1 MVLEAITLGVIGA
14 AYVTGDTD
22 RKQKMRKIG
31 SEFVDVAKTTASDT
45 VAFTKKTIQK
55 IMCKKLLRE
64 NIPKQFLL

>member
-14 AYVTGDTD
+14 AYVTGDAE

-55 IMCKKLLRE
+55 IKANKA
-64 NIPKQFLL
+64 NNADSWS

>member
-1 MVLEAITLGVIGA
+1 MVLEAITLVVIGA
-14 AYVTGDTD
+14 AYVTGDAD

-55 IMCKKLLRE
+55 IKVKKTDKSFE
-64 NIPKQFLL
+64 HTK

>member
-14 AYVTGDTD
+14 AYVTGNAD

-31 SEFVDVAKTTASDT
+31 SEFVYVAKATASDT

-55 IMCKKLLRE
+55 IKAKKAD
-64 NIPKQFLL
+64 KTCSWS

>member
-1 MVLEAITLGVIGA
+1 MVLEAITLCVIGA
-14 AYVTGDTD
+14 TYVTGDAD

-55 IMCKKLLRE
+55 IKANKA
-64 NIPKQFLL
+64 NNAGSWS

>member
-14 AYVTGDTD
+14 AYVTGDAE
-22 RKQKMRKIG
+22 RKQKMSKIG

-55 IMCKKLLRE
+55 IKANKA
-64 NIPKQFLL
+64 NNADSWS

>member
-14 AYVTGDTD
+14 AYVTGDAD

-55 IMCKKLLRE
+55 IKAKKADKSFE
-64 NIPKQFLL
+64 YTK